1 MQYVRKIFYLDL
13 YDGDNKVKN
22 CGYVKM
28 ETMSSKTYFYF
39 YLNDI
44 AGHVPEELEASVTL
58 SNEKIQFE
66 HLKVKNG
73 SVCEVVMLSRKISEQ
88 QIEHIRIRLAGQ
100 KEIKYVREK
109 MPEKS
114 EQILFNQQAEVR
126 ENRELP
132 VEATSR
138 SESNEV
144 QHDSLVMES
153 KWEHLKQMF
162 SMVSIFGENTETL
175 LLKPGD
181 LVVLPEEYH
190 YLTTNSFL
198 MHGYYN
204 YHQLLLTRWQSED
217 GEQYYVGVPG
227 TFYDREKSVARMFGF
242 EGFENGESSRRE
254 IYATSRN
261 STGED
266 RVYPGCFGYYMKK
279 VSI

>member
-261 STGED
+261 STGEH